1 MKHKQHKYPSE
12 DIGSLSCQE
21 INSKATVGI
30 EDEQN
35 VFKRLTLPSV
45 KKIKLN
51 LSYNDDDIDEHNLE
65 ESEKW
70 MCALSVDAHPKGIMD
85 MHSFALP
92 SGILC
97 VATSSYNCVKIWDNA
112 HFNLLHELSI
122 FTGKVKALTVS
133 QDKAILAAACEDK
146 VHLISLSTMKV
157 WE

>member
-12 DIGSLSCQE
+12 DLGSLSCQE
-21 INSKATVGI
+21 INSKAAASI

-51 LSYNDDDIDEHNLE
+51 LSYNDDEIDDYNLD
-65 ESEKW
+65 ESEKYI
-70 MCALSVDAHPKGIMD
+70 CALSVDAHPKGIMD
-85 MHSFALP
+85 IYSFTLP
-92 SGILC
+92 SGPLC
-97 VATSSYNCVKIWDNA
+97 VATSSYNCVKIWDIA

-122 FTGKVKALTVS
+122 FSGKVKALAVN

-157 WE
+157 